1 MGRSVLANLR
11 AAFLVWV
18 GMAVLWA
25 VAAPVQA
32 ACYPMAGI
40 MPRFVPVSFG
50 GLAAVPRYHVRID
63 FLGHA
68 SFEIESPAG
77 ARIVTDYNGY
87 LSAER
92 LPDIVTMNTQSQSH
106 STEVVDEGIKYVL
119 RGWNPA
125 GGIARHNLRFKD
137 VRVRNVPTNLQN
149 WSGGMSNDSSMFV
162 FEVSDLC
169 IVHLGNLRHVLTRE
183 FLGELGRID
192 IVLVPIDGMW
202 TMSHE
207 EVFEVLTRIKPALI
221 IPMQFGSGGG
231 IEAFVARARKMW
243 PVRHHSE
250 SWVQLSFKDLPR
262 RTEVLFLQGGF

>member
-1 MGRSVLANLR
+1 MVTAMLANLR
-11 AAFLVWV
+11 THLLAWA
-18 GMAVLWA
+18 GAAVLSGVA
-25 VAAPVQA
+25 VAVQA

-40 MPRFVPVSFG
+40 TPGFVPVSFG
-50 GLAAVPRYHVRID
+50 GLAAVPSYHVRIS

-87 LSAER
+87 LSARR
-92 LPDIVTMNTQSQSH
+92 LPHIVTMNTQSQSH
-106 STEVVDEGIKYVL
+106 STEIVEKGIKHVL

-125 GGIARHNLRFKD
+125 GGIAKHNLRFKD
-137 VRVRNVPTNLQN
+137 VRVRNVPTNLQD

-169 IVHLGNLRHVLTRE
+169 IVHLGNLRHVLTRD
-183 FLGELGRID
+183 FIAELGRID
-192 IVLVPIDGMW
+192 IVLAPIDGMW

-207 EVFEVLTRIKPALI
+207 ELFEVLTRIKPALI

-231 IEAFVARARKMW
+231 IEAFTARARKMW
-243 PVRHHSE
+243 PVRRHSE
-250 SWVQLSFKDLPR
+250 SWVQLSFRDLPR
-262 RTEVLFLQGGF
+262 RTEVLFLRGGY

>member
-25 VAAPVQA
+25 IAAPVQA

-137 VRVRNVPTNLQN
+137 VRVRNVPCPSYLI
-149 WSGGMSNDSSMFV
+149 DS
-162 FEVSDLC
+162 C
-169 IVHLGNLRHVLTRE
+169 
-183 FLGELGRID
+183 
-192 IVLVPIDGMW
+192 
-202 TMSHE
+202 
-207 EVFEVLTRIKPALI
+207 
-221 IPMQFGSGGG
+221 
-231 IEAFVARARKMW
+231 
-243 PVRHHSE
+243 
-250 SWVQLSFKDLPR
+250 
-262 RTEVLFLQGGF
+262 